1 MNAKVSTSILR
12 VSEGIA
18 YGVIIAAAGLLIL
31 SMTGCVA
38 VTHPMTGEVI
48 LGFPVARVTE
58 TANQI
63 ALQGLGQIPVV
74 GGLLQNVLM
83 GVIAGGGSV
92 AGIAR
97 VIRNKIVKT
106 ESEKLAAL
114 EAARKKAGR
123 AREAADRDLAVAL
136 GLKEA

>member
-38 VTHPMTGEVI
+38 VTHPITGEVI

-92 AGIAR
+92 AGVAR

-106 ESEKLAAL
+106 ESEKLAEL
-114 EAARKKAGR
+114 EAARKKADR
-123 AREAADRDLAVAL
+123 AREAAERDLAVAM